1 MPDPKKKT
9 NATSVSGIGLG
20 TALKQQN
27 RMTRQKYDAMSTE
40 EKDAYHAQATDEEER
55 DAYNRMNSIDQNDP
69 RAVRA
74 GEDAARIEQRKNKNK
89 TYKDVYGVEPESEDI
104 SVLEKRGY
112 FRTDFGDDEFKHG
125 EVYSGEAD
133 TRRRREEYYAG
144 KTGVG
149 GEIRYRNYQDKISK
163 MGAEILART
172 KAKKNGQE

>member
-9 NATSVSGIGLG
+9 NASSVSGIGLG

-40 EKDAYHAQATDEEER
+40 EKDAYHAQVAAEEER

-74 GEDAARIEQRKNKNK
+74 SEDAARIEQRKKKNK

>member
-20 TALKQQN
+20 TALKRQN

-40 EKDAYHAQATDEEER
+40 EKDAYHAKATSEATR

-74 GEDAARIEQRKNKNK
+74 SEDAARIEQRGKKNK
-89 TYKDVYGVEPESEDI
+89 TYKDVYGVEPESEDL

-112 FRTDFGDDEFKHG
+112 FRTDFGDGGFKHG

-133 TRRRREEYYAG
+133 TKRRRGEYYQGKAG
-144 KTGVG
+144 ITGAAK
-149 GEIRYRNYQDKISK
+149 YRNHLDKISR

>member
-40 EKDAYHAQATDEEER
+40 EKDAYHTQVTSEEEQ

-74 GEDAARIEQRKNKNK
+74 SEDAARIEERKKKNK

-112 FRTDFGDDEFKHG
+112 FRTDFGDDGFKHG

-133 TRRRREEYYAG
+133 TKRRRGEYYQGNAG
-144 KTGVG
+144 INGAAG
-149 GEIRYRNYQDKISK
+149 YRNYQEKISR

-172 KAKKNGQE
+172 KANKNGQE